1 MKNITSLSFIGIN
14 GSWRPG
20 LSEGKVLL
28 NPFLLRRELREYEM
42 RSAAVRRLI
51 GVHRSTPSALWW
63 EKQILC
69 VDTR

>member
-1 MKNITSLSFIGIN
+1 MKNITSLSFICIN

-42 RSAAVRRLI
+42 QSAAVRRLI
-51 GVHRSTPSALWW
+51 GVHRSTPSAVWR
-63 EKQILC
+63 EKQTLC
-69 VDTR
+69 VDT